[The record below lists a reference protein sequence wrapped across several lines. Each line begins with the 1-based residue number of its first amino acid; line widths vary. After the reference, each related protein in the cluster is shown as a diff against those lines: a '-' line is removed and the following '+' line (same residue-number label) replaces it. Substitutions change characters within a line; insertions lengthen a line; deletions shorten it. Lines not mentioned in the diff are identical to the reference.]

1 MYVFLFSLTFTIYS
15 SKLLAVGG
23 YNMDTLERYEKIDIP
38 FYKEKIAPF
47 LPKKILDFH
56 THLWKYEHWIQ
67 HEVKSNLGIN
77 NSTALGTLKSA
88 RYMVTEVEYGVEK
101 LQEDGRRMFPDKEYY
116 AVVFGNPTPMCNLEL
131 TNMYISN
138 VGSAKNLFP
147 LMVVRKN
154 MYSKDDLKSKIIE
167 GGFFGYK
174 VFLPW
179 VGNDYGNI
187 KVEDMIG
194 STELEVAEELGL
206 VVILHVPG
214 AQRLANPEVQDV
226 VVRYA
231 NMYPNVNIVLAHCG
245 RCYGYEEMKASINS
259 IKYTENIY
267 LDTSMVMDP
276 IVLEIVFD
284 NIDSKRVLYG
294 TDLPVA
300 AMRGRR
306 VFVMDH
312 WVDVVLEGYPESDFR
327 VASNTIRAT
336 FMTWEIALA
345 VRIAGE
351 MAGLSNKEIS
361 CIFYDNGIKLLKNV
375 RGGYLLR
382 KKL

>member
-1 MYVFLFSLTFTIYS
+1 
-15 SKLLAVGG
+15 
-23 YNMDTLERYEKIDIP
+23 
-38 FYKEKIAPF
+38 
-47 LPKKILDFH
+47 
-56 THLWKYEHWIQ
+56 
-67 HEVKSNLGIN
+67 
-77 NSTALGTLKSA
+77 
-88 RYMVTEVEYGVEK
+88 
-101 LQEDGRRMFPDKEYY
+101 
-116 AVVFGNPTPMCNLEL
+116 
-131 TNMYISN
+131 
-138 VGSAKNLFP
+138 
-147 LMVVRKN
+147 
-154 MYSKDDLKSKIIE
+154 
-167 GGFFGYK
+167 
-174 VFLPW
+174 
-179 VGNDYGNI
+179 
-187 KVEDMIG
+187 
-194 STELEVAEELGL
+194 
-206 VVILHVPG
+206 
-214 AQRLANPEVQDV
+214 
-226 VVRYA
+226 
-231 NMYPNVNIVLAHCG
+231 
-245 RCYGYEEMKASINS
+245 
-259 IKYTENIY
+259 
-267 LDTSMVMDP
+267 MVMDP